1 MVHSETHIPTPP
13 PRRSGPLARLLTALA
28 LLLAAAAPAAADA
41 LFDRLA
47 GEWIGKGTGVQ
58 RSDAPSEKVY
68 CRIANEIADGGA
80 LLKQSGRCA
89 IGNDTGTL
97 SGHIRSLG
105 RGRYDG
111 SMTSPVMA
119 GSAAIAGTGDG
130 RRLNLEADYE
140 DSKTRRPTKA
150 AITVRLLADG
160 QYRMVTKAADAATGE
175 PVQSSELLFVRQEP

>member
-1 MVHSETHIPTPP
+1 MVHAETHIRTRP

-28 LLLAAAAPAAADA
+28 LLLASAAPAAADA
-41 LFDRLA
+41 LFEQLA

-58 RSDAPSEKVY
+58 RSGAPSEKVY
-68 CRIANEIADGGA
+68 CRITNEIAEDGA
-80 LLKQSGRCA
+80 VLKQSGRCA

-105 RGRYDG
+105 RERYDG
-111 SMTSPVMA
+111 SLTSPVMA
-119 GSAAIAGTGDG
+119 GPATITGTGDG
-130 RRLNLEADYE
+130 RGLGLEAVYE

-175 PVQSSELLFVRQEP
+175 PRQSSELQFVRQ